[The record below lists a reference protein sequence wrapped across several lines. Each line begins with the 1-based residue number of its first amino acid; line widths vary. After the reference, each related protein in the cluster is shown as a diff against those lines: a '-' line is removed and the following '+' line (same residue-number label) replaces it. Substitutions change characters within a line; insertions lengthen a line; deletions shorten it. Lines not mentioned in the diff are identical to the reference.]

1 MIRVNLL
8 PPKFIW
14 RKMVRK
20 RIRQWLC
27 ILGLVTFLFSAWN
40 VSCWIEWWRY
50 HRDFKA
56 IEEAVAPARQSRAER
71 VELAKNVILLEKKLD
86 QLREIVVDDC
96 TTSTLGVVAK
106 GVLETNCS
114 VQVQELQASSTNSTS
129 NSTLNATSNSNPKSK
144 KNYMVSIRGIAVES
158 DAITSFMESLN
169 RSGIFPRVELRAT
182 QGRQM
187 EDKAIQ
193 EFQLECMNDE

>member
-14 RKMVRK
+14 RKTLRK
-20 RIRQWLC
+20 RIRQWIC
-27 ILGLVTFLFSAWN
+27 VLGLVTFLFSAWN

-50 HRDFKA
+50 HRDFEE
-56 IEEAVAPARQSRAER
+56 IEEAIAPARQARTER
-71 VELAKNVILLEKKLD
+71 VELAKKVILLEKKLG
-86 QLREIVVDDC
+86 QLREIAVDDC

-114 VQVQELQASSTNSTS
+114 VQLQELQASSSTS
-129 NSTLNATSNSNPKSK
+129 NSTSTSNSIPKSK

-169 RSGIFPRVELRAT
+169 RSGLFPRVELRAT
-182 QGRQM
+182 KECQM
-187 EDKAIQ
+187 EDRTIQ